1 MNILIS
7 GGSGFLGSA
16 LTNSLIQQG
25 MSVTWL
31 TRDTKQV
38 HPNNVQMLS
47 YEQLA
52 NEDHNHKHNHNLNQ
66 SYDVIINLAGAG
78 IADSR
83 WTDKRKQQL
92 MDSRLKPTQAILDF
106 IARSKD
112 KPKLLI
118 SGSATGWYGVQGDT
132 PLTEDSAANP
142 DFAHKL
148 CEQWE
153 QLAMTATQQGVA
165 VAIVRT
171 GVVIDSDGG
180 MLAKLLTPFKLGLG
194 GKLGDGQ
201 QIISWIGRD
210 DWVRAVQ
217 FIIERHVHLD
227 SNLAKAAHDIS
238 GQDQVTVY
246 NLTSPNP
253 VNNYT
258 FTKALGRWLNR
269 PTWVCLPKPLLQLLL
284 GEMATLLI
292 DGQKVLPQ
300 ALSEAGFKFQ
310 YSTIDELLASLKK

>member
-16 LTNSLIQQG
+16 LTDCLIQQG
-25 MSVTWL
+25 MTVTWL
-31 TRDTKQV
+31 TRDTSQS
-38 HPNNVQMLS
+38 HPKNVQMLS

-52 NEDHNHKHNHNLNQ
+52 NDNHNHNQN
-66 SYDVIINLAGAG
+66 YDVIINLAGAG

-83 WTDKRKQQL
+83 WTEKRKQQL

-106 IARSKD
+106 IVRSEY

-118 SGSATGWYGVQGDT
+118 SGSAIGWYGIQGDT
-132 PLTEDSAANP
+132 PLTEDSSAKP
-142 DFAHKL
+142 DFAHSL
-148 CEQWE
+148 CEKWE
-153 QLAMTATQQGVA
+153 QLAMSATQKGVA

-171 GVVIDSDGG
+171 GVVIDSQGG

-217 FIIERHVHLD
+217 FIIECHID
-227 SNLAKAAHDIS
+227 SQN
-238 GQDQVTVY
+238 QVMIY
-246 NLTSPNP
+246 NLTAPNP
-253 VNNYT
+253 ISNHT
-258 FTKALGRWLNR
+258 FTKAVGSWLNR
-269 PTWVCLPKPLLQLLL
+269 PTWFTLPRFLLKLLF

-300 ALSEAGFKFQ
+300 ALLQAGFGFE
-310 YSTIDELLASLKK
+310 YPTIDTLLASQDK